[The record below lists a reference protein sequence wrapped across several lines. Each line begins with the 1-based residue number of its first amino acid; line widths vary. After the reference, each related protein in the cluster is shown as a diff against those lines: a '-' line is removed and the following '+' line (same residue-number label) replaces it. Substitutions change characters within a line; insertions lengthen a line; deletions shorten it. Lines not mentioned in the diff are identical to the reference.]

1 MRAGR
6 RARFFFVACALGTF
20 GAPLTAQAQT
30 GSDPRRSEWRLGGG
44 YGWTIGTGP
53 SDPDQQYVAV
63 FPELAW
69 PVKPYVAYTVTGHF
83 SRWFPRQGWVA
94 GILPAGGRLDLL
106 RNVRTVP
113 YVEAGVGVAWTDLTE
128 LDEIDRRFNFLAQ
141 WGGGIRHRTGGG
153 DEWFAELRYF
163 HVSNMGTSGNNWG
176 LNTLIVVIGRRL

>member
-6 RARFFFVACALGTF
+6 VARFLLVAGALGAC
-20 GAPLTAQAQT
+20 GAPLGGESP
-30 GSDPRRSEWRLGGG
+30 GSLPRRSEWRLGGG

-53 SDPDQQYVAV
+53 SDPDQQYVAL

-94 GILPAGGRLDLL
+94 GILPVGGRLELL
-106 RNVRTVP
+106 PGRSTAP

-141 WGGGIRHRTGGG
+141 WGAGLRRRTAEG
-153 DEWFAELRYF
+153 DEWFAEFRYF

-176 LNTLIVVIGRRL
+176 LNTLVLVVGRRL